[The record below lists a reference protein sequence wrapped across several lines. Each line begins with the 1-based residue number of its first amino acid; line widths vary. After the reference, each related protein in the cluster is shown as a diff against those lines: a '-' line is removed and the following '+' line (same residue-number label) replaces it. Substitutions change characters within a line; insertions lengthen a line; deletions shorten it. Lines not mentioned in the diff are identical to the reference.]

1 MSSPVATPP
10 SPPSTSAKGTEPV
23 RVQRSLGARILARPE
38 IGALAAAIAI
48 FVFFFAIAPPFRTP
62 EALST

>member
-38 IGALAAAIAI
+38 IGALAAAIANI
-48 FVFFFAIAPPFRTP
+48 VLI
-62 EALST
+62 